1 MSRSNLLSFDGKN
14 THKQGSTNNQAL
26 TWMDDCS
33 EQEGQ
38 GGTRAKSRTKL
49 QGKRKGSANQS
60 SKEVDNKRSKPS
72 TPQRLSSN
80 TNHQPSVNCTYNLRS
95 RSSSS
100 STSSSGSDTR
110 IHSQSVCLEKPQ
122 SDSTPGSVVAVATTS
137 VGPDSAEPSSSSSS
151 SSVGAALPPRPSTT
165 HLTSS
170 AAIGNSTSTS
180 KSSSRGRRSASSTSL
195 SDKTS
200 ESSQSTSGNPRI
212 PTRSW
217 RRSGPPEPSGGL
229 RRSQRLKE
237 TTGSCASNSRR
248 GPQGKKQSWTRRQ
261 PPNMSNDNAAQDPGS
276 SDAAHGNAEDS
287 VPSSSGAVAARSEM
301 EGSSTLEDM
310 ELKDGELSRL
320 QALLEAR
327 GVPSHLIGSL
337 GPRMHQLLHR
347 TISSGSGGKVQQMLT
362 GIQSSDEGQQLQ
374 SVIEMCQF
382 LVMGNEESLVGFPVK
397 QVVPALVNLL
407 SMEHNFDIMN
417 HGCRALT
424 YLMEAL
430 PRSTAVVVE
439 AVPIFIEKLQVIQ
452 CMDVAEQALTALAM
466 LSRRHGKA
474 ILQAGGMSA
483 CLLYLDFFSISAQ
496 RSALSIAANCCHS
509 IGVGDFHLV
518 ADSVLILSG
527 RLQHQDKKSVESC
540 CVAFARLVDSFQS
553 NEKHLEELASHG
565 LLNNLQQ
572 LLMMAPPVISTS
584 TFVMVLR
591 MLGVLCNSSSAI
603 AVQLL
608 RQNVSDTI
616 LYLLLGTT
624 EPGEI
629 ENAELLSR
637 SPQEFFEITCFI
649 SELLPK
655 LPSDGIFE
663 VDALLFK
670 PQHKAEQGLW
680 QWRDDRGLWHTYS
693 WIDSKIIE
701 AAYQGGEDELT
712 LTTLGRTYTVDFNS
726 MQQTNEDT
734 GTSRQIQRCP
744 GGSETS
750 TSSSNTDEAK
760 PTGRDEREVILS
772 QETELASSYTC
783 GMFSALYKIFSSSV
797 GPAVRHK
804 CVNAILR
811 VLCHAPPDLLGVVL
825 KRHPIS
831 SLIGGMLQS
840 SDLRVITNALQMADI
855 VMQKLP
861 DVYHVSFRREG
872 VMHKVRD
879 LANGQLAIK
888 PSVPEKNCSSENLA
902 NSNHEVEI
910 PAQRVA
916 EASSSIPVTR
926 RLGEV
931 LRRKRYSKRPSR
943 GKAASV
949 PGTSDAYVEVN
960 SQTIGTPSSSS
971 AKTLF
976 HESRASF
983 LASQSSSRSG
993 CRSSGTAERPAK
1005 LEASSGSGTTENRDK
1020 ILTWIKDQATK
1031 FCSEYFD
1038 QQKGDSH
1045 PALSVLRQLKSAS
1058 EQLTL
1063 DKEMFVPALKD
1074 ISDVLTNEDN
1084 SACAFEILHS
1094 GIVPNIL
1101 RYLTSTAA
1109 NDALP
1114 QEERL
1119 RIFFHVF
1126 MGLPQDT
1133 SSAVD
1138 LKIGDELQVA
1148 PLNALIQKLHLCINQ
1163 LEQLPVKVHDTPG
1176 GAVGTRG
1183 SQALRFFSSHQ
1194 IKCLLQ
1200 RHPECEGLRQWKRG
1214 PVKID
1219 PLALVQAIE
1228 RYLVVRGY
1236 GKKRENPDDDGSED
1250 DGSDD
1255 DIDESLATEL
1265 QMQNNSRHQLEILL
1279 GDHLLPYNMTVYQ
1292 AIKQFGQC
1300 DEDKD
1305 FDDDQGILGRPS
1317 IWVSTHTIWF
1327 RPLSTAQKEQE
1338 TVSSSKPKSA
1348 VASVSRPSRKTWKE
1362 EDSENEASISHLLS
1376 ACEPQN
1382 FTTSD
1387 PSIEVISLMKA
1398 LHVLNSHWTTL
1409 YEEQSSRVFLPCSEF
1424 INNKLAAKVVRQL
1437 QDPITVITGNF
1448 PAWVE
1453 ELPRKCPFLFPFEC
1467 RQQLFY
1473 CTAMDRDRA
1482 LSKLQETLPE
1492 LMNTEASDRV
1502 APRFDRKKHTVS
1514 REGLLDQAEKLISD
1528 LGSSQSVL
1536 EIQYEGEVGTGLGP
1550 TLEFYALISQ
1560 EFQRADLGM
1569 WRGERLLPPGRTDF
1583 GDEVSYVYSPS
1594 GLYPAPVSRNAKTAS
1609 MTKLCSKFQFLGK
1622 FLARAIMDF
1631 RILDIPFCQ
1640 ILYKWL
1646 LNQERTLD
1654 LGDLAAVDPILSQSL
1669 GQLQQVVQR
1678 KKQLEQDQSHT
1689 PDSRQLAV
1697 ESLTLDDMPIEDLGL
1712 SFALPGYSDVELK
1725 RGGKDMTVTIHDLE
1739 EYIKLVVQWTLVSG
1753 VKRQLDALREG
1764 FNSVLPLSNL
1774 TSFTYSEMELILC
1787 GNVAEKWDIKCLVE
1801 SCRPDHGYT
1810 HDSRAVKELFEILSC
1825 YSQEEQRLFLQFVT
1839 GSPRLPVGGLR
1850 SLNPPLT
1857 IVRKSF
1863 EPPLCADNYLPSVMT
1878 CVNYLK
1884 LPDYSSKD
1892 IMASKLKLA
1901 ALEGQRSF
1909 HLS

>member
-1 MSRSNLLSFDGKN
+1 
-14 THKQGSTNNQAL
+14 
-26 TWMDDCS
+26 MDDCP
-33 EQEGQ
+33 EQEGP
-38 GGTRAKSRTKL
+38 GVTRTKRSKL
-49 QGKRKGSANQS
+49 QGKRKGSSNQS
-60 SKEVDNKRSKPS
+60 SSNEVENKRSKPS
-72 TPQRLSSN
+72 LPGRSSSTTPKRQS
-80 TNHQPSVNCTYNLRS
+80 SVNCSYNLRS
-95 RSSSS
+95 RSSSVS
-100 STSSSGSDTR
+100 PRTSTSDCG
-110 IHSQSVCLEKPQ
+110 IHSVEQLVQEKQTLSSKPVI
-122 SDSTPGSVVAVATTS
+122 G
-137 VGPDSAEPSSSSSS
+137 SSSSSTVGKPEQTQSLS
-151 SSVGAALPPRPSTT
+151 SSAGHSALSKPSFTYSN
-165 HLTSS
+165 SS
-170 AAIGNSTSTS
+170 AAIGNSSSSS
-180 KSSSRGRRSASSTSL
+180 KSSSRGRRAPSSSSL
-195 SDKTS
+195 SDKTT
-200 ESSQSTSGNPRI
+200 ETSQSSSCSSRPQS
-212 PTRSW
+212 RSW
-217 RRSGPPEPSGGL
+217 RRSDPPEPGIGL

-261 PPNMSNDNAAQDPGS
+261 ASNMSVDNEPQDPGS
-276 SDAAHGNAEDS
+276 SDAARGSVEDS
-287 VPSSSGAVAARSEM
+287 AAPSSSGEASRNEM
-301 EGSSTLEDM
+301 EGSGSLEDL

-397 QVVPALVNLL
+397 QVVPALINLL

-439 AVPIFIEKLQVIQ
+439 AVPVFIEKLQVIQ

-483 CLLYLDFFSISAQ
+483 CLLFLDFFSISAQ
-496 RSALSIAANCCHS
+496 RSALSVAANCCHS

-518 ADSVLILSG
+518 ADSIPILSG

-540 CVAFARLVDSFQS
+540 CVAFSRLVESFQT
-553 NEKHLEELASHG
+553 NEKHLGELASHG

-572 LLMMAPPVISTS
+572 LLMMTPPVISTS
-584 TFVMVLR
+584 TFVMVVR
-591 MLGVLCNSSSAI
+591 MMAMLCNSSPAI

-655 LPSDGIFE
+655 LPTDGIFS
-663 VDALLFK
+663 VDTLLCK
-670 PQHKAEQGLW
+670 PQQKAEQGLW

-701 AAYQGGEDELT
+701 AAYQSGEDELT
-712 LTTLGRTYTVDFNS
+712 LTTLGRTYTVDFNT

-744 GGSETS
+744 NGSETN
-750 TSSSNTDEAK
+750 TTVSNTDEAK
-760 PTGRDEREVILS
+760 VAGRDEREVVLRE
-772 QETELASSYTC
+772 ETELASSYTC

-811 VLCHAPPDLLGVVL
+811 VLYHAPPELLGVVL

-840 SDLRVITNALQMADI
+840 NDLRVITNALQMAEI

-861 DVYHVSFRREG
+861 DVFHVSFRREG
-872 VMHKVRD
+872 VMHRVRD
-879 LANGQLAIK
+879 LANGLLANK
-888 PSVPEKNCSSENLA
+888 PSTSGKNCSSENLA
-902 NSNHEVEI
+902 SSSDVES
-910 PAQRVA
+910 PTQRVPENA
-916 EASSSIPVTR
+916 PSLPVTR
-926 RLGEV
+926 RLGDV

-943 GKAASV
+943 GKATSIAS
-949 PGTSDAYVEVN
+949 TSDAFVGDVAR
-960 SQTIGTPSSSS
+960 QQIGAPSS
-971 AKTLF
+971 KTIL

-983 LASQSSSRSG
+983 LASQSSRLS
-993 CRSSGTAERPAK
+993 CRSSVLSERPAK
-1005 LEASSGSGTTENRDK
+1005 LEASVGNGISENHEK
-1020 ILTWIKDQATK
+1020 ILSWIKEQATK
-1031 FCSEYFD
+1031 FCAEYFD

-1045 PALSVLRQLKSAS
+1045 PALSVLRQLKSAA

-1063 DKEMFVPALKD
+1063 EKEDFVPALKE

-1094 GIVPNIL
+1094 GMVPNIL
-1101 RYLTSTAA
+1101 RYLTSTEAD
-1109 NDALP
+1109 DALP
-1114 QEERL
+1114 QEKRM

-1126 MGLPQDT
+1126 AGLPET
-1133 SSAVD
+1133 CSP
-1138 LKIGDELQVA
+1138 GDIKLESEPNVGALI
-1148 PLNALIQKLHLCINQ
+1148 ALIQKLHLCINQ

-1176 GAVGTRG
+1176 GAVGARG

-1200 RHPECEGLRQWKRG
+1200 RHPDCEGLKQWKRG

-1236 GKKRENPDDDGSED
+1236 GKKRENPEDDGSDD

-1265 QMQNNSRHQLEILL
+1265 QGQNNSRHQLEILL
-1279 GDHLLPYNMTVYQ
+1279 GDHPLPYNMTVYQ

-1327 RPLSTAQKEQE
+1327 RPLTPNQKEQQPVL
-1338 TVSSSKPKSA
+1338 TSKPKTGSA
-1348 VASVSRPSRKTWKE
+1348 SASRSSKKSLKE
-1362 EDSENEASISHLLS
+1362 DDSENDVSMSQLLS
-1376 ACEPQN
+1376 ACEPQS
-1382 FTTSD
+1382 FTISD

-1398 LHVLNSHWTTL
+1398 LHVINSHWTTL
-1409 YEEQSSRVFLPCSEF
+1409 YEGQSRRSFLSSNEF
-1424 INNKLAAKVVRQL
+1424 INNKLAAKVTRQL

-1492 LMNTEASDRV
+1492 LMNAEASDRV

-1514 REGLLDQAEKLISD
+1514 RVGLLDQAEKLISD

-1560 EFQRADLGM
+1560 EFQRAELEM
-1569 WRGERLLPPGRTDF
+1569 WRGERTLPPGRTGF
-1583 GDEVSYVYSPS
+1583 GDDVSYVYSPN
-1594 GLYPAPVSRNAKTAS
+1594 GLYPAPISRNAKTATV
-1609 MTKLCSKFQFLGK
+1609 TKLCSKFQFLGK

-1631 RILDIPFCQ
+1631 RILDIPFCP

-1646 LNQERTLD
+1646 LNQEGTLD
-1654 LGDLAAVDPILSQSL
+1654 LGDLATMDPVLARSLS
-1669 GQLQQVVQR
+1669 QLQQVVQR
-1678 KKQLEQDQSHT
+1678 KRQLEQDASHT
-1689 PDSRQLAV
+1689 PESRQLAV
-1697 ESLTLDDMPIEDLGL
+1697 DSLTLDGAPIEDLGL
-1712 SFALPGYSDVELK
+1712 SFALPGYPEVELK
-1725 RGGKDMTVTIHDLE
+1725 RGGKDIAVTIHDLE
-1739 EYIKLVVQWTLVSG
+1739 EYIKLVVQWTLLTG
-1753 VKRQLDALREG
+1753 VKRQLDSLREG

-1774 TSFTYSEMELILC
+1774 TIFTYSEMELTLC

-1810 HDSRAVKELFEILSC
+1810 HDSRAVKSLFEILSC
-1825 YSQEEQRLFLQFVT
+1825 YAQEEQRLFLQFVT

-1884 LPDYSSKD
+1884 LPDYSSKE
-1892 IMASKLKLA
+1892 IMAKKLKLA

>member
-1 MSRSNLLSFDGKN
+1 MS
-14 THKQGSTNNQAL
+14 T
-26 TWMDDCS
+26 
-33 EQEGQ
+33 
-38 GGTRAKSRTKL
+38 
-49 QGKRKGSANQS
+49 
-60 SKEVDNKRSKPS
+60 DN
-72 TPQRLSSN
+72 
-80 TNHQPSVNCTYNLRS
+80 
-95 RSSSS
+95 
-100 STSSSGSDTR
+100 
-110 IHSQSVCLEKPQ
+110 
-122 SDSTPGSVVAVATTS
+122 A
-137 VGPDSAEPSSSSSS
+137 
-151 SSVGAALPPRPSTT
+151 
-165 HLTSS
+165 
-170 AAIGNSTSTS
+170 
-180 KSSSRGRRSASSTSL
+180 
-195 SDKTS
+195 
-200 ESSQSTSGNPRI
+200 
-212 PTRSW
+212 
-217 RRSGPPEPSGGL
+217 
-229 RRSQRLKE
+229 
-237 TTGSCASNSRR
+237 
-248 GPQGKKQSWTRRQ
+248 
-261 PPNMSNDNAAQDPGS
+261 PPNPGS
-276 SDAAHGNAEDS
+276 SDAAPRNIDES
-287 VPSSSGAVAARSEM
+287 VPSSSGAEASRTDM
-301 EGSSTLEDM
+301 EPSSTFEDM

-327 GVPSHLIGSL
+327 GVPPHLIGSL

-347 TISSGSGGKVQQMLT
+347 TISSSSGGKVQQMLS
-362 GIQSSDEGQQLQ
+362 GIQSSEEGQQLQ

-439 AVPIFIEKLQVIQ
+439 AVPVFIEKLQVIQ

-496 RSALSIAANCCHS
+496 RSALSVAANCCHS

-518 ADSVLILSG
+518 ADSIPILSG

-553 NEKHLEELASHG
+553 NERHLEELASHR

-572 LLMMAPPVISTS
+572 LLMMAPPLISTS

-591 MLGVLCNSSSAI
+591 MLGVLCNNSPSI

-624 EPGEI
+624 EPAEI
-629 ENAELLSR
+629 ENGELLSR

-655 LPSDGIFE
+655 LPTDGIFS
-663 VDALLFK
+663 VDSLLFK
-670 PQHKAEQGLW
+670 PQHKTEQGLW

-701 AAYQGGEDELT
+701 AAYENGEDELT

-750 TSSSNTDEAK
+750 TSSPKTDEMK
-760 PTGRDEREVILS
+760 PPGRDEREVILS
-772 QETELASSYTC
+772 EETELASSYTC

-804 CVNAILR
+804 CVDAILR
-811 VLCHAPPDLLGVVL
+811 VLCHAPPDLLGEVL

-855 VMQKLP
+855 VMKKLP

-879 LANGQLAIK
+879 LANGLLANK
-888 PSVPEKNCSSENLA
+888 PSAAEKNCSSENLV
-902 NSNHEVEI
+902 NSNHEIEI
-910 PAQRVA
+910 PAQR
-916 EASSSIPVTR
+916 EAQREAQTSLPVTR

-931 LRRKRYSKRPSR
+931 LRRKRYSKRPNR
-943 GKAASV
+943 GKAASMA
-949 PGTSDAYVEVN
+949 GTSEVHVEVN
-960 SQTIGTPSSSS
+960 SHSAGAPSSR
-971 AKTLF
+971 TLLQ
-976 HESRASF
+976 ESRASF
-983 LASQSSSRSG
+983 LSSQSSSKSN
-993 CRSSGTAERPAK
+993 CRSAGIAERPAK
-1005 LEASSGSGTTENRDK
+1005 LEAAVGNGITENREK
-1020 ILTWIKDQATK
+1020 ILTWIKEQATK

-1045 PALSVLRQLKSAS
+1045 PALSVLRQLKGAS

-1063 DKEMFVPALKD
+1063 VNETFVPAFKE

-1101 RYLTSTAA
+1101 KYLTSTAA
-1109 NDALP
+1109 DDALP
-1114 QEERL
+1114 QEKRL

-1126 MGLPQDT
+1126 MGLPEEA

-1138 LKIGDELQVA
+1138 LKIGDDPHVA

-1200 RHPECEGLRQWKRG
+1200 RHPDCEGLRQWNRG

-1219 PLALVQAIE
+1219 PLALVQAVE

-1236 GKKRENPDDDGSED
+1236 GKKRESPDDDESED

-1265 QMQNNSRHQLEILL
+1265 QGQNNSRHQLEILL

-1292 AIKQFGQC
+1292 AIKQFGLC
-1300 DEDKD
+1300 DENKD
-1305 FDDDQGILGRPS
+1305 LDDEQGILGRPS

-1327 RPLSTAQKEQE
+1327 RPLSQPQKEQE
-1338 TVSSSKPKSA
+1338 AVNGTSPKCGPASA
-1348 VASVSRPSRKTWKE
+1348 ARPSRKTWK
-1362 EDSENEASISHLLS
+1362 DADFENEASTSHLLS
-1376 ACEPQN
+1376 TCEPKN
-1382 FTTSD
+1382 FSTSD

-1409 YEEQSSRVFLPCSEF
+1409 YEGQSRRVFLSCNEF
-1424 INNKLAAKVVRQL
+1424 INNKLAAKVFRQL

-1448 PAWVE
+1448 PAWIE
-1453 ELPRKCPFLFPFEC
+1453 ELPHKCPFLFPFEC

-1514 REGLLDQAEKLISD
+1514 REGLLDQAEKLIND

-1583 GDEVSYVYSPS
+1583 GIEVAYVYSPS
-1594 GLYPAPVSRNAKTAS
+1594 GLYPAPLSRNAKTAAV
-1609 MTKLCSKFQFLGK
+1609 TKLCSKFQFLGK

-1646 LNQERTLD
+1646 LNQEGTLD
-1654 LGDLAAVDPILSQSL
+1654 LGDLAAVDPILAQSL
-1669 GQLQQVVQR
+1669 RQLQQVVQR
-1678 KKQLEQDQSHT
+1678 KRQLEQDPSHT

-1697 ESLTLDDMPIEDLGL
+1697 ESLTLDGMPIEDLGL
-1712 SFALPGYSDVELK
+1712 SFALPGYPEVELK
-1725 RGGKDMTVTIHDLE
+1725 RGGNDVMVTVHNLE
-1739 EYIKLVVQWTLVSG
+1739 EYIKLVIQWTLIFG

-1774 TSFTYSEMELILC
+1774 TSFTYSEMEQILC
-1787 GNVAEKWDIKCLVE
+1787 GNLAEKWDIKCLVE

-1884 LPDYSSKD
+1884 LPDYSSKE

-1901 ALEGQRSF
+1901 AQEGQRSF

>member
-1 MSRSNLLSFDGKN
+1 MS
-14 THKQGSTNNQAL
+14 T
-26 TWMDDCS
+26 
-33 EQEGQ
+33 
-38 GGTRAKSRTKL
+38 
-49 QGKRKGSANQS
+49 
-60 SKEVDNKRSKPS
+60 DN
-72 TPQRLSSN
+72 
-80 TNHQPSVNCTYNLRS
+80 
-95 RSSSS
+95 
-100 STSSSGSDTR
+100 
-110 IHSQSVCLEKPQ
+110 
-122 SDSTPGSVVAVATTS
+122 A
-137 VGPDSAEPSSSSSS
+137 
-151 SSVGAALPPRPSTT
+151 
-165 HLTSS
+165 
-170 AAIGNSTSTS
+170 
-180 KSSSRGRRSASSTSL
+180 
-195 SDKTS
+195 
-200 ESSQSTSGNPRI
+200 
-212 PTRSW
+212 
-217 RRSGPPEPSGGL
+217 
-229 RRSQRLKE
+229 
-237 TTGSCASNSRR
+237 
-248 GPQGKKQSWTRRQ
+248 
-261 PPNMSNDNAAQDPGS
+261 PPNPGS
-276 SDAAHGNAEDS
+276 SDAASRNIDES
-287 VPSSSGAVAARSEM
+287 VPSSSGAEASRTDM
-301 EGSSTLEDM
+301 EPSSTFEDM

-327 GVPSHLIGSL
+327 GVPPHLIGSL

-347 TISSGSGGKVQQMLT
+347 TISSSSGGKVQQMLS
-362 GIQSSDEGQQLQ
+362 GIQSSEEGQQLQ

-397 QVVPALVNLL
+397 QVVPALV
-407 SMEHNFDIMN
+407 STFMVAMEPNFGSQMN

-439 AVPIFIEKLQVIQ
+439 AVPVFIEKLQVIQ

-496 RSALSIAANCCHS
+496 RSALSVA
-509 IGVGDFHLV
+509 HLGIF
-518 ADSVLILSG
+518 S
-527 RLQHQDKKSVESC
+527 
-540 CVAFARLVDSFQS
+540 VDS
-553 NEKHLEELASHG
+553 
-565 LLNNLQQ
+565 
-572 LLMMAPPVISTS
+572 
-584 TFVMVLR
+584 
-591 MLGVLCNSSSAI
+591 
-603 AVQLL
+603 
-608 RQNVSDTI
+608 
-616 LYLLLGTT
+616 
-624 EPGEI
+624 
-629 ENAELLSR
+629 
-637 SPQEFFEITCFI
+637 
-649 SELLPK
+649 
-655 LPSDGIFE
+655 
-663 VDALLFK
+663 LLFK
-670 PQHKAEQGLW
+670 PQHKTEQGLW

-701 AAYQGGEDELT
+701 AAYENGEDELT

-750 TSSSNTDEAK
+750 TSSPKTDEMK
-760 PTGRDEREVILS
+760 PPGRDEREVILS
-772 QETELASSYTC
+772 EETELASSYTC

-804 CVNAILR
+804 CVDAILR
-811 VLCHAPPDLLGVVL
+811 VLCHAPPDLLGEVL

-855 VMQKLP
+855 VMKKLP

-879 LANGQLAIK
+879 LANGLLANK
-888 PSVPEKNCSSENLA
+888 PSASEKNCSSENLV
-902 NSNHEVEI
+902 NSNHEIEI
-910 PAQRVA
+910 PAQR
-916 EASSSIPVTR
+916 EAQREAQTSLPVTR

-931 LRRKRYSKRPSR
+931 LRRKRYSKRPNR
-943 GKAASV
+943 GKAASMA
-949 PGTSDAYVEVN
+949 GTSEVHVEVN
-960 SQTIGTPSSSS
+960 SHSAGAPSSR
-971 AKTLF
+971 TLLQ
-976 HESRASF
+976 ESRASF
-983 LASQSSSRSG
+983 LSSQSSSKSN
-993 CRSSGTAERPAK
+993 CRSAGIAERPAK
-1005 LEASSGSGTTENRDK
+1005 LEAAVGNGITENREK
-1020 ILTWIKDQATK
+1020 ILTWIKEQATK

-1045 PALSVLRQLKSAS
+1045 PALSVLRQLKGAS

-1063 DKEMFVPALKD
+1063 VNQTFVPAFKE

-1101 RYLTSTAA
+1101 KYLTSTAA
-1109 NDALP
+1109 DDALP
-1114 QEERL
+1114 QEKRL

-1126 MGLPQDT
+1126 MGLPEEA

-1138 LKIGDELQVA
+1138 LKIGDDPQVA

-1200 RHPECEGLRQWKRG
+1200 RHPDCEGLRQWNRG

-1219 PLALVQAIE
+1219 PLALVQAVE

-1236 GKKRENPDDDGSED
+1236 GKKRESPDDDESED

-1265 QMQNNSRHQLEILL
+1265 QGQNNSRHQLEILL

-1292 AIKQFGQC
+1292 AIKQFGLC
-1300 DEDKD
+1300 DENKD
-1305 FDDDQGILGRPS
+1305 LDDEQGILGRPS

-1327 RPLSTAQKEQE
+1327 RPLSQPQKEQE
-1338 TVSSSKPKSA
+1338 AVNGTSPKCGPASA
-1348 VASVSRPSRKTWKE
+1348 ARPSRKTWKDADFE
-1362 EDSENEASISHLLS
+1362 SEASTSHLLS
-1376 ACEPQN
+1376 TCEPQN
-1382 FTTSD
+1382 FSTSD

-1409 YEEQSSRVFLPCSEF
+1409 YEGQSRRVFLSCNEF
-1424 INNKLAAKVVRQL
+1424 INNKLAAKVFRQL

-1448 PAWVE
+1448 PAWIE
-1453 ELPRKCPFLFPFEC
+1453 ELPHKCPFLFPFEC

-1502 APRFDRKKHTVS
+1502 APRFDRKKVRVHF
-1514 REGLLDQAEKLISD
+1514 GI
-1528 LGSSQSVL
+1528 
-1536 EIQYEGEVGTGLGP
+1536 EV
-1550 TLEFYALISQ
+1550 A
-1560 EFQRADLGM
+1560 
-1569 WRGERLLPPGRTDF
+1569 
-1583 GDEVSYVYSPS
+1583 YVYSPS
-1594 GLYPAPVSRNAKTAS
+1594 GLYPAPLSRNAKTAAV
-1609 MTKLCSKFQFLGK
+1609 TKLCSKFQFLGK

-1646 LNQERTLD
+1646 LNQEGTLD
-1654 LGDLAAVDPILSQSL
+1654 LGDLAAVDPILAQSL
-1669 GQLQQVVQR
+1669 RQLQQVVQR
-1678 KKQLEQDQSHT
+1678 KRQLEQDPSHT

-1697 ESLTLDDMPIEDLGL
+1697 ESLTLDGMPIEDLGL
-1712 SFALPGYSDVELK
+1712 SFALPGYPEVELKPLEGNVRSDDDIDESLATELQGQNNSRHQLEILLGDHLLPYNMTVYQAIKQFGLCDENKDLDDEQGILGRPSIWVSTHTIWFRPLSQPLKEQEAVNGTSPKCGPASAARPSRKTWKDADFENEASTSHALSTCEPQNFSTSDPSIEVISLMKALHVLNSHWTTLYESFAPAARNREQNDCLRADPITVITGNFPAWIEELPHKCPFLFPFECRQQLFYCTAMDRDRALSKLQETLPELMNTEASDRVAPRFDRKKYSPSGLYPAPLSRNAKTAAVTKLCSKFQFLGKFLARAIMDFRILDIPFCQILYKWLLNQEGTLDLGDLAAVDPILAQSLRQLQQVVQRKRQLEQDPSHTPDSRQLAVESLTLDGMPIEDLGLSFALPGYPEVELK
-1725 RGGKDMTVTIHDLE
+1725 RGGNDVMVTVHNLE
-1739 EYIKLVVQWTLVSG
+1739 EYIKLVIQWTLIFG

-1774 TSFTYSEMELILC
+1774 TSFTYSEMEQILC
-1787 GNVAEKWDIKCLVE
+1787 GNLAEKWDIKCLVE

-1863 EPPLCADNYLPSVMT
+1863 EPPLCADSYLPSVMT

-1884 LPDYSSKD
+1884 LPDYSSKE

-1901 ALEGQRSF
+1901 AQEGQRSF

>member
-1 MSRSNLLSFDGKN
+1 
-14 THKQGSTNNQAL
+14 
-26 TWMDDCS
+26 MDDCS

-38 GGTRAKSRTKL
+38 GVTRGKRNKV
-49 QGKRKGSANQS
+49 QGKRKGSTNQTT

-72 TPQRLSSN
+72 HQRRSSL
-80 TNHQPSVNCTYNLRS
+80 TQRSQSTVTCTYNLRS
-95 RSSSS
+95 RSASTSPRS
-100 STSSSGSDTR
+100 STSDCSTHSGQPTQEKQEAYRKPTAVPSFAAAFSKSR
-110 IHSQSVCLEKPQ
+110 QSQPSLTVIGNLVTSQP
-122 SDSTPGSVVAVATTS
+122 STLHLSN
-137 VGPDSAEPSSSSSS
+137 PSSS
-151 SSVGAALPPRPSTT
+151 
-165 HLTSS
+165 
-170 AAIGNSTSTS
+170 AIGNLSSSS
-180 KSSSRGRRSASSTSL
+180 KSSSRGRRSASSSSL
-195 SDKTS
+195 SDKS
-200 ESSQSTSGNPRI
+200 AGPSQSASRTTCAPS
-212 PTRSW
+212 RSW
-217 RRSGPPEPSGGL
+217 RRSDPPEPSTGL

-248 GPQGKKQSWTRRQ
+248 GPGKKQSWTRRQ
-261 PPNMSNDNAAQDPGS
+261 SPSMSADNAPQEPGS
-276 SDAAHGNAEDS
+276 LDGAHGTAEDS
-287 VPSSSGAVAARSEM
+287 APSASGEASRSEL
-301 EGSSTLEDM
+301 EGSGSLEDM

-347 TISSGSGGKVQQMLT
+347 TISSGSGGKVQQMLA

-407 SMEHNFDIMN
+407 SMEHNFDMMN

-439 AVPIFIEKLQVIQ
+439 AVPVFIEKLQVIQ

-496 RSALSIAANCCHS
+496 RSALSVAANCCHS

-518 ADSVLILSG
+518 ADSIPVLSG

-553 NEKHLEELASHG
+553 NEKHLEELAAHG

-584 TFVMVLR
+584 TFVMVVR
-591 MLGVLCNSSSAI
+591 MLAMLCSNSPVI

-608 RQNVSDTI
+608 KQNVSDTI

-624 EPGEI
+624 EPGEV

-637 SPQEFFEITCFI
+637 SPQEFFEITSFI
-649 SELLPK
+649 SELLPN
-655 LPSDGIFE
+655 LPSDGIFL
-663 VDALLFK
+663 VDALLCK
-670 PQHKAEQGLW
+670 PQQKAEQGLW

-701 AAYQGGEDELT
+701 AAYQSGEDELT

-750 TSSSNTDEAK
+750 TAQSKTEETKITKS
-760 PTGRDEREVILS
+760 DERLVVLCEDAK
-772 QETELASSYTC
+772 LASSYTC
-783 GMFSALYKIFSSSV
+783 VMFSALYKIFSSSV

-840 SDLRVITNALQMADI
+840 NDLRVITNALQMAEI

-861 DVYHVSFRREG
+861 DVFHVSFRREG
-872 VMHKVRD
+872 VMHRVRD
-879 LANGQLAIK
+879 LANGLLATK
-888 PSVPEKNCSSENLA
+888 SKLSDKNCSSECLVDTCEIESPGQRA
-902 NSNHEVEI
+902 TENS
-910 PAQRVA
+910 Q
-916 EASSSIPVTR
+916 SLPVTR
-926 RLGEV
+926 RLGDV
-931 LRRKRYSKRPSR
+931 LRRKRYSKRPGR
-943 GKAASV
+943 GKASSF
-949 PGTSDAYVEVN
+949 PSTSEAHVEIN
-960 SQTIGTPSSSS
+960 RDQIGFPSSR
-971 AKTLF
+971 TML
-976 HESRASF
+976 HDSRAAF
-983 LASQSSSRSG
+983 LASQVSTRLNSKSAVLS
-993 CRSSGTAERPAK
+993 ERPAK
-1005 LEASSGSGTTENRDK
+1005 LETSVASSLSENREK
-1020 ILTWIKDQATK
+1020 ILAWIKDQATK
-1031 FCSEYFD
+1031 FCEEYFD

-1058 EQLTL
+1058 EELAL
-1063 DKEMFVPALKD
+1063 DRETFLPALEEV
-1074 ISDVLTNEDN
+1074 SAVLTNEDN

-1094 GIVPNIL
+1094 GLVPNLL
-1101 RYLTSTAA
+1101 RYITSTEVS
-1109 NDALP
+1109 DALP
-1114 QEERL
+1114 QEKRL

-1126 MGLPQDT
+1126 MGLPEK
-1133 SSAVD
+1133 SSPGD
-1138 LKIGDELQVA
+1138 LKITTEPNVA
-1148 PLNALIQKLHLCINQ
+1148 PMAALIQKLHLCINQ

-1176 GAVGTRG
+1176 GAVGARG

-1200 RHPECEGLRQWKRG
+1200 RHPDCEGLRQWKRG

-1265 QMQNNSRHQLEILL
+1265 QGQNNSRHQLEILL

-1292 AIKQFGQC
+1292 AIKQYAQC

-1305 FDDDQGILGRPS
+1305 FDDDHGGILGRPS

-1327 RPLSTAQKEQE
+1327 RPLSQNQKEQQ
-1338 TVSSSKPKSA
+1338 TVNSSKSKSG
-1348 VASVSRPSRKTWKE
+1348 ASGTASRTSRKTWKE
-1362 EDSENEASISHLLS
+1362 DESENEMSLGQLLLV
-1376 ACEPQN
+1376 CEPGS
-1382 FTTSD
+1382 FVTSD
-1387 PSIEVISLMKA
+1387 PSVEVISLMKA
-1398 LHVLNSHWTTL
+1398 LHVLNYHWTTL
-1409 YEEQSSRVFLPCSEF
+1409 YEGQTRKAFLSSSEF
-1424 INNKLAAKVVRQL
+1424 INNKLAAKITRQL

-1492 LMNTEASDRV
+1492 LMNTDASDRV

-1514 REGLLDQAEKLISD
+1514 RVGLLDQAEKLIGD

-1560 EFQRADLGM
+1560 EFQRADLEM
-1569 WRGERLLPPGRTDF
+1569 WRGESMRPSGGTGPVED
-1583 GDEVSYVYSPS
+1583 VSYVYSPT
-1594 GLYPAPVSRNAKTAS
+1594 GLYPAPVSRTAKAANVS
-1609 MTKLCSKFQFLGK
+1609 KLCSKYQFLGK

-1631 RILDIPFCQ
+1631 RILDIPFCP

-1646 LNQERTLD
+1646 LNQEGTLD
-1654 LGDLAAVDPILSQSL
+1654 LGDLAAVDPVLAQSL
-1669 GQLQQVVQR
+1669 TQLQQVAQR
-1678 KKQLEQDQSHT
+1678 KKQLEQDSSHT
-1689 PDSRQLAV
+1689 SDSRQLAV
-1697 ESLTLDDMPIEDLGL
+1697 DSLTLDDVPIEDLGL
-1712 SFALPGYSDVELK
+1712 SFTLPGHPDFELK
-1725 RGGKDMTVTIHDLE
+1725 RGGKDMTVTIHELE
-1739 EYIKLVVQWTLVSG
+1739 EYIRLVVQWTLVSG
-1753 VKRQLDALREG
+1753 VKRQIDALREG

-1774 TSFTYSEMELILC
+1774 ASFSYTEMELVLC
-1787 GNVAEKWDIKCLVE
+1787 GNVAEKWDLKCLVE

-1810 HDSRAVKELFEILSC
+1810 HDSRAVKILFEILSG
-1825 YSQEEQRLFLQFVT
+1825 YTQEEQRLFLQFVT

-1884 LPDYSSKD
+1884 LPDYSSKE
-1892 IMASKLKLA
+1892 IMAGKLKLA

>member
-1 MSRSNLLSFDGKN
+1 
-14 THKQGSTNNQAL
+14 
-26 TWMDDCS
+26 MDDCS

-38 GGTRAKSRTKL
+38 GVTRTRRNKL
-49 QGKRKGSANQS
+49 QGKRKGSTTQS
-60 SKEVDNKRSKPS
+60 SSNEVDNKRSKPS
-72 TPQRLSSN
+72 QPRRSSS
-80 TNHQPSVNCTYNLRS
+80 TSKPPTTVNCTYNLRS
-95 RSSSS
+95 RSSSASPRTSNSDCTILSSKHLSQEKQEANRKPVTVPSFAATFTKSKQTQPSLSAIGNLVTSHS
-100 STSSSGSDTR
+100 STP
-110 IHSQSVCLEKPQ
+110 HL
-122 SDSTPGSVVAVATTS
+122 
-137 VGPDSAEPSSSSSS
+137 SSSSSS
-151 SSVGAALPPRPSTT
+151 
-165 HLTSS
+165 
-170 AAIGNSTSTS
+170 AIGNSSSTS
-180 KSSSRGRRSASSTSL
+180 KSSSRGRRAASASSLT
-195 SDKTS
+195 DKTAATN
-200 ESSQSTSGNPRI
+200 QSTSQTTCAPS
-212 PTRSW
+212 RSW
-217 RRSGPPEPSGGL
+217 RRSDPPEPSTGL

-261 PPNMSNDNAAQDPGS
+261 SPSMSADNAPQDPGS
-276 SDAAHGNAEDS
+276 SDAAHGSVEDS
-287 VPSSSGAVAARSEM
+287 IPSASGEASRSEV
-301 EGSSTLEDM
+301 EGPGSFEDM

-347 TISSGSGGKVQQMLT
+347 TISSSSGGKVQQMLT

-407 SMEHNFDIMN
+407 SMEHNFDMMN

-439 AVPIFIEKLQVIQ
+439 AVPVFIEKLQVIQ

-496 RSALSIAANCCHS
+496 RSALSVAANCCHS
-509 IGVGDFHLV
+509 IGLGDFHLV
-518 ADSVLILSG
+518 ADSIPILSG

-540 CVAFARLVDSFQS
+540 CVAFARLVDSFHT
-553 NEKHLEELASHG
+553 NEKHLEELAAHG

-584 TFVMVLR
+584 TFVMVVR
-591 MLGVLCNSSSAI
+591 MLAVLCSNSPAI

-624 EPGEI
+624 EPEEI

-655 LPSDGIFE
+655 LPSNGIFS
-663 VDALLFK
+663 VDALLCK
-670 PQHKAEQGLW
+670 PQQKSEQGLW

-701 AAYQGGEDELT
+701 AAYQSGEDELT

-750 TSSSNTDEAK
+750 TAPSKTDEAK
-760 PTGRDEREVILS
+760 APRSDERLVVLCE
-772 QETELASSYTC
+772 EAELASSYTC

-840 SDLRVITNALQMADI
+840 TDLRVITNALQMAEI

-861 DVYHVSFRREG
+861 DVFHVSFRREG
-872 VMHKVRD
+872 VMHRVRD
-879 LANGQLAIK
+879 LANGLLANK
-888 PSVPEKNCSSENLA
+888 PSVSDKNCSSECLA
-902 NSNHEVEI
+902 NSSENES
-910 PAQRVA
+910 PGQRA
-916 EASSSIPVTR
+916 TENTSSLPVTR
-926 RLGEV
+926 RLGDV
-931 LRRKRYSKRPSR
+931 LRRKRYSKRPGR
-943 GKAASV
+943 GKASSF
-949 PGTSDAYVEVN
+949 PSTSEVQVEVN
-960 SQTIGTPSSSS
+960 RQQIGGPSS
-971 AKTLF
+971 KTML
-976 HESRASF
+976 HESRAAF
-983 LASQSSSRSG
+983 LASQSSTRLNSRSALL
-993 CRSSGTAERPAK
+993 SERPAK
-1005 LEASSGSGTTENRDK
+1005 MEASVGSTVSENRDK
-1020 ILTWIKDQATK
+1020 IMNWIKDQASK
-1031 FCSEYFD
+1031 FCAEYFD

-1058 EQLTL
+1058 EELAL
-1063 DKEMFVPALKD
+1063 DKQKFTSALKEV
-1074 ISDVLTNEDN
+1074 SNVLTNEDN

-1094 GIVPNIL
+1094 GLVPNLL
-1101 RYLTSTAA
+1101 RYLTSTEGS
-1109 NDALP
+1109 DTLP
-1114 QEERL
+1114 QEKRL

-1126 MGLPQDT
+1126 MGLPET
-1133 SSAVD
+1133 NSTED
-1138 LKIGDELQVA
+1138 LKIVSEPETA
-1148 PLNALIQKLHLCINQ
+1148 SMTALIQKLHLCINQ

-1176 GAVGTRG
+1176 GAVGARG

-1200 RHPECEGLRQWKRG
+1200 RHPDCEGLRQWKRG

-1265 QMQNNSRHQLEILL
+1265 QGQNNSRHQLEILL

-1292 AIKQFGQC
+1292 AIKQFAQG

-1305 FDDDQGILGRPS
+1305 FDDDHGGILGRPS

-1327 RPLSTAQKEQE
+1327 RPLSQNQREQQ
-1338 TVSSSKPKSA
+1338 TVNSSKPKSGA
-1348 VASVSRPSRKTWKE
+1348 TSTGSRLSRKTWKE
-1362 EDSENEASISHLLS
+1362 DDSEVSLSQLLS
-1376 ACEPQN
+1376 DCEPQN
-1382 FTTSD
+1382 FTTCD

-1398 LHVLNSHWTTL
+1398 LHVLNLHWTTL
-1409 YEEQSSRVFLPCSEF
+1409 YEGQSRRAFLSSNEF
-1424 INNKLAAKVVRQL
+1424 INNKLAAKITRQL

-1492 LMNTEASDRV
+1492 LMNTDASDRV

-1514 REGLLDQAEKLISD
+1514 RVGLLDQAEKLIGD

-1560 EFQRADLGM
+1560 EFQRADLEM
-1569 WRGERLLPPGRTDF
+1569 WRGERMLPPGRTGF
-1583 GDEVSYVYSPS
+1583 GDDVSYVYSPS
-1594 GLYPAPVSRNAKTAS
+1594 GLYPAPMSRIAKVAS
-1609 MTKLCSKFQFLGK
+1609 VTKLCSKFQFLGK

-1646 LNQERTLD
+1646 LNQEGTLD
-1654 LGDLAAVDPILSQSL
+1654 LGDLAAVDSVLAQSL
-1669 GQLQQVVQR
+1669 TQLQQVVQ
-1678 KKQLEQDQSHT
+1678 KKRQLEQDSSHT
-1689 PDSRQLAV
+1689 ADSRQLAV
-1697 ESLTLDDMPIEDLGL
+1697 ESLTLDGTPIEDLGL
-1712 SFALPGYSDVELK
+1712 SFALPGHPDIELK

-1739 EYIKLVVQWTLVSG
+1739 EYVKLVVQWTLVTG
-1753 VKRQLDALREG
+1753 VRRQMDALREG

-1774 TSFTYSEMELILC
+1774 TSFSYTEMELVLC

-1810 HDSRAVKELFEILSC
+1810 HDSRAVKILFEILSC
-1825 YSQEEQRLFLQFVT
+1825 YTQEEQRLFLQFVT

-1884 LPDYSSKD
+1884 LPDYSSKE